1 MGILDTVF
9 RRKLQCP
16 PLDPTSEAAARI
28 ASRSTQLE
36 PLVRKIHVRLE
47 LVPAEDTVYVF
58 LDKPPGAFGLAW
70 FENDREVNFTSLKV
84 EQGVSQGRIQLLS
97 KKLGAAYKKSAAVAR
112 YATTIAGREVL
123 VTPSDDLAAAIRQ
136 AIDEAVS

>member
-1 MGILDTVF
+1 MF

-16 PLDPTSEAAARI
+16 PLDPTSAAAARI
-28 ASRSTQLE
+28 AARSAQLE

-47 LVPAEDTVYVF
+47 LVPAADTVYVF

-70 FENDREVNFTSLKV
+70 FENGREMNFTSLKAD
-84 EQGVSQGRIQLLS
+84 QGVSQGRIQILS
-97 KKLGAAYKKSAAVAR
+97 KKLSTAYKKSAGTAR
-112 YATTIAGREVL
+112 YAMTIAGREVL
-123 VTPSDDLAAAIRQ
+123 VTPSDVLVAAIRQ

>member
-16 PLDPTSEAAARI
+16 PLDPTSAASAHIAARS
-28 ASRSTQLE
+28 ALLE
-36 PLVRKIHVRLE
+36 PLIRKIHVRLE
-47 LVPAEDTVYVF
+47 LVPAADTVYVF

-70 FENDREVNFTSLKV
+70 FENGREVNFTSLKAD
-84 EQGVSQGRIQLLS
+84 QGVSQGRIQILS
-97 KKLGAAYKKSAAVAR
+97 KKIAAAYKKSAGTAR
-112 YATTIAGREVL
+112 YALTIAGREVQ
-123 VTPSDDLAAAIRQ
+123 VTPSDELSAAIKQ